1 MSALAAYENIRIGRI
16 DDRFEHWDELLD
28 LILRSFV
35 YMDGVIDP
43 PSSAHRLTVPALKEK
58 ALREI
63 GFVAVE
69 GDRLLGCVF
78 VNERLDDFY
87 LGKLAVEPEAQG
99 SGIGRK
105 LLEIAEFQA
114 RKSGKPAIELQTRVE
129 LSANQDTFR
138 RFGFAEVART
148 AHEGYDRPTS
158 VTMRKTLS

>member
-1 MSALAAYENIRIGRI
+1 MSAVARENICTERI
-16 DDRFEHWDELLD
+16 DERFERWEELLD
-28 LILRSFV
+28 LVLRSFA

-78 VNERLDDFY
+78 VNERIDDFY

-114 RKSGKPAIELQTRVE
+114 RKSGKPVMELQTRVE

-138 RFGFAEVART
+138 HFGFTEVART
-148 AHEGYDRPTS
+148 AHQGYDRPTS
-158 VTMRKTLS
+158 VTMRKALS

>member
-1 MSALAAYENIRIGRI
+1 MSAVARENIRTERI
-16 DDRFEHWDELLD
+16 DERFERWEELLD
-28 LILRSFV
+28 LVLRSFA

-87 LGKLAVEPEAQG
+87 LGKLAVEPQAQG

-138 RFGFAEVART
+138 HFGFTEVART
-148 AHEGYDRPTS
+148 AHQGYDRPTS
-158 VTMRKTLS
+158 VTMRKVLS

>member
-1 MSALAAYENIRIGRI
+1 MSTASHADL
-16 DDRFEHWDELLD
+16 RFEHWDELLD
-28 LILRSFV
+28 LILRSFA

-58 ALREI
+58 ALQEV
-63 GFVAVE
+63 GFIATG

-78 VNERLDDFY
+78 INERINDFY

-105 LLEIAEFQA
+105 LLEIAELQA

-138 RFGFAEVART
+138 HFGFIEVART